1 MSKTEHPKRSKEKF
15 NESTLRLIRE
25 MKNMSIESLVY
36 LRNYCI
42 TSPLIFQALTQ
53 ILTLAANNQPS
64 LDTKSSKLH
73 TNRLSWGHLRTQT
86 SNRSWVNQCS
96 VCPLLRS
103 LRSLYSHQDLDMT
116 KKAHKCT
123 LSVREGWFFS
133 SSKPSP
139 HRNSPHRSAVPEAK
153 VLTGVAQWGGNQTSP
168 FFFLTAWP
176 TGRPAYL
183 QVLNLN
189 PTLAVL
195 EGWRGSS
202 TVYSSSLVIQG
213 FVCYPFGLEW
223 ILGYS

>member
-1 MSKTEHPKRSKEKF
+1 
-15 NESTLRLIRE
+15 
-25 MKNMSIESLVY
+25 MSIESLVY

-168 FFFLTAWP
+168 FFFWLPGRQGGLLTYKSLIWIP
-176 TGRPAYL
+176 PL
-183 QVLNLN
+183 QFWKDGGVALLSIHH
-189 PTLAVL
+189 L
-195 EGWRGSS
+195 
-202 TVYSSSLVIQG
+202 
-213 FVCYPFGLEW
+213 
-223 ILGYS
+223 